1 MLADEKSVGET
12 EGNKKNADEKSV
24 GETEGNKKKA
34 TDSLLQLEDKDD
46 GWYQEIDL
54 QQSTSHADAEEQLL
68 EGQLLDDDEDL
79 SVAFA
84 STEESAK
91 KKEGQLDTEK
101 RGKKGYHRHRH
112 NPPRRRAYVPRRRG
126 VVPRRRR
133 RCPHGCNAMG
143 QSRQRRRAPTTA
155 DKIHGVASGIYHSF
169 R

>member
-46 GWYQEIDL
+46 GWYQPIDL
-54 QQSTSHADAEEQLL
+54 QQSTSDE
-68 EGQLLDDDEDL
+68 EDL

-91 KKEGQLDTEK
+91 KKEEQLDTEK
-101 RGKKGYHRHRH
+101 RGKKGYRHR

-143 QSRQRRRAPTTA
+143 QSRQRRRAPTTR

>member
-1 MLADEKSVGET
+1 ML
-12 EGNKKNADEKSV
+12 ADEKSV

-34 TDSLLQLEDKDD
+34 TDSLLQLEDKD
-46 GWYQEIDL
+46 GWYHTIDL

-68 EGQLLDDDEDL
+68 QEQLLDDDEDL

-91 KKEGQLDTEK
+91 KKEEQLDTEK
-101 RGKKGYHRHRH
+101 RGKKGYRHR

-143 QSRQRRRAPTTA
+143 QSRQRRRAPTTR